1 MSILDLKVY
10 EIFKSRFSEEEAI
23 TIMEYFDIKAKA
35 IVAEKTEGYQSL
47 QNKDMESLQK
57 VIHTVFASKA
67 DLADTKADIIKWMF
81 IFWIGQVAVTF
92 GLILIFLKK

>member
-1 MSILDLKVY
+1 
-10 EIFKSRFSEEEAI
+10 
-23 TIMEYFDIKAKA
+23 MEYVDIKAKA

-81 IFWIGQVAVTF
+81 IFLIGQVAVTF